1 MNFLIL
7 AAGKGSRF
15 NNKILNRPK
24 SLIEVNGTTLIENI
38 ISCAL
43 KNRITNINIVTGYK
57 SEKIVKILKKKYK
70 KINFIHNKNYN
81 KTEMLY
87 SLIKGLK
94 HINDDVIISY
104 ADIYYNYNL
113 INKINK
119 NIDKKNIH
127 LPILKNWKKTW
138 SIRKKD
144 IFIDGETLS
153 VSKSFFLREIGKK
166 NFKQSS
172 KISIYGLIIH
182 SKKTNKKIYFTL

>member
-127 LPILKNWKKTW
+127 LPILKNWKK
-138 SIRKKD
+138 
-144 IFIDGETLS
+144 L
-153 VSKSFFLREIGKK
+153 
-166 NFKQSS
+166 
-172 KISIYGLIIH
+172 GL
-182 SKKTNKKIYFTL
+182 